1 MKEAW
6 KLAGRE
12 AMWWWF
18 FWLKATVLGFAL
30 TLGIAVVLVP
40 LSIVSKWIARACS

>member
-18 FWLKATVLGFAL
+18 FWLKTMALGLVL
-30 TLGIAVVLVP
+30 TTGISVVLVP
-40 LSIVSKWIARACS
+40 LFLVFKWIAKVC